1 MPSILVKNTTNQNL
15 QWRNIT
21 FPANSE
27 IPVDVILFDK
37 LINEFV
43 PIYGKCGLTWDENKF
58 KNELKKIHPPE
69 KLRLLKNVGQWL
81 KDNVLATLI
90 VAVITIIL
98 SYYMPKWL

>member
-1 MPSILVKNTTNQNL
+1 MPSILVKNTKNKNL
-15 QWRNIT
+15 EWRNIT
-21 FPANSE
+21 FPENSE

-43 PIYGKCGLTWDENKF
+43 PVYGKCGLTWDENKF
-58 KNELKKIHPPE
+58 RDELKKIHPPE

-81 KDNVLATLI
+81 KANVLAALI

-98 SYYMPKWL
+98 GYYMPKWL